1 MPLQTAQGKDVKN
14 LAKKYK
20 EALAR
25 LKTEEDKLEAGGSS
39 PAADAAYREAV
50 KARDAAKA
58 RGIKVEDIPV
68 TDTARLAGDG
78 KKSTERLSPKEE
90 IKTELDRADI
100 VDNTGLKVIQARY
113 PERVDEKGDATVNQS
128 YLYVDP
134 ANPKMRDLRPG
145 SRVGE
150 MGIKWGTTDEVRNL
164 YQKQLMKIYGSKE
177 ALYNKLYQAGYIKD
191 KKMSSTT
198 GTREILNALELAVA
212 DYSLTQTN
220 DYKDG
225 KIKGDFPTM
234 DAFLS
239 LGNRDSKSL
248 TQTTKTATVYDDTRA
263 TGLINNLTQR
273 FKGRNANAQEI
284 KELIPMLQ
292 DFLKKNPQITTS
304 TQNEEGTFS
313 SGTNKLAGDPEEFL
327 IEKLSQ
333 QDETKARS
341 VLGYYDAFK
350 SVIGVQ

>member
-90 IKTELDRADI
+90 IKTELDRADV

-113 PERVDEKGDATVNQS
+113 PERVDEKGKATVTQS

-239 LGNRDSKSL
+239 SGSRDGKSL

-263 TGLINNLTQR
+263 TGLIKSLYQR
-273 FKGRNANAQEI
+273 LQGRDPNAQEI
-284 KELIPMLQ
+284 KEFIPMIQ
-292 DFLKKNPQITTS
+292 DFLKKNPQISTS

-313 SGTNKLAGDPEEFL
+313 SGTNKLSGDPEEFL
-327 IEKLSQ
+327 LEKLSQ
-333 QDETKARS
+333 KTETKARS

>member
-14 LAKKYK
+14 LAKKYQ

-90 IKTELDRADI
+90 IKAELDRADI
-100 VDNTGLKVIQARY
+100 TDNSGLKVIQARY

-164 YQKQLMKIYGSKE
+164 YKKQLIKIYGTTE
-177 ALYNKLYQAGYIKD
+177 ALYNKLYQAGYIKN
-191 KKMSSTT
+191 KKINPTT
-198 GTREILNALELAVA
+198 GTRDMLDALELAVA
-212 DYSLTQTN
+212 DYSLTQIN
-220 DYKDG
+220 DYENG

-239 LGNRDSKSL
+239 SGSRDGKSL

-263 TGLINNLTQR
+263 TGLIKSLYQR
-273 FKGRNANAQEI
+273 LQGRDPNAQEI
-284 KELIPMLQ
+284 KEFIPMIQ
-292 DFLKKNPQITTS
+292 DFLKKNPQISTS

-313 SGTNKLAGDPEEFL
+313 SGTNQLGGDPEEFL
-327 IEKLSQ
+327 LEKLSQ
-333 QDETKARS
+333 KDETKARS

>member
-1 MPLQTAQGKDVKN
+1 MPLTTTQGKDVKN

-25 LKTEEDKLEAGGSS
+25 LKAEEDKLEPGGSS
-39 PAADAAYREAV
+39 PAADAAYLEV
-50 KARDAAKA
+50 LKARDAAKA

-68 TDTARLAGDG
+68 TDTARLSGDG

-90 IKTELDRADI
+90 IKTELDRADV
-100 VDNTGLKVIQARY
+100 VDATGLKIIQARY

-239 LGNRDSKSL
+239 SGKRDSKSL

-263 TGLINNLTQR
+263 TGLINNLTQK

-284 KELIPMLQ
+284 KEFIPMIQ
-292 DFLKKNPQITTS
+292 DFLKKNPQISTS

-313 SGTNKLAGDPEEFL
+313 SGTNKLSGDPEEFL
-327 IEKLSQ
+327 LEKLSQ

-341 VLGYYDAFK
+341 ILGYYDVFK

>member
-1 MPLQTAQGKDVKN
+1 MPLVTAQRQI

-20 EALAR
+20 DALAR

-39 PAADAAYREAV
+39 PAADAAYLEAV

-58 RGIKVEDIPV
+58 KGIKVEDIPE
-68 TDTARLAGDG
+68 TNTARLAGDG

-90 IKTELDRADI
+90 IKAELDRADI
-100 VDNTGLKVIQARY
+100 TDNSGLKVIQARY

-164 YQKQLMKIYGSKE
+164 YKKQLIKIYGTTE
-177 ALYNKLYQAGYIKD
+177 ALYNKLYQAGYIKN

-198 GTREILNALELAVA
+198 GTRDMLDALELAVA
-212 DYSLTQTN
+212 DYSLTQIN
-220 DYKDG
+220 DYENG

-239 LGNRDSKSL
+239 SGNRDSKSL

-284 KELIPMLQ
+284 KELIPMIQ

-341 VLGYYDAFK
+341 VLGYYDTFK